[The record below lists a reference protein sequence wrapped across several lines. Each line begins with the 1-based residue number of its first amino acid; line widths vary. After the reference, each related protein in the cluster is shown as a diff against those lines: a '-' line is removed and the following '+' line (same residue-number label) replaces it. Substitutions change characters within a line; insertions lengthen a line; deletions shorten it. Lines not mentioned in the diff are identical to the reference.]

1 MSRMFNPPHPGELV
15 KEYLPD
21 GVSMGKAAEKLGV
34 SRQSLSAIVNGRAGI
49 TADMALRL
57 AKAFGT
63 SADVWLGM
71 QMQYDLWVAKRNP
84 PKGVEKIAA

>member
-21 GVSMGKAAEKLGV
+21 GVSMAKASEKLGI